1 MDHSTPNPP
10 PRIRRR
16 PVPPLQS
23 AATSGSA
30 GNPIA
35 AERLVANSRNDPRK
49 KRQPNSGSFRK
60 GQPSANPNGR
70 PKGAKGK
77 KSIVR
82 KILMEP
88 VTVRLPS
95 GPKRLSVFEAL
106 VLKERDLAFNGDA
119 RARKTML
126 ELARWA
132 LPEET
137 LEDAGASP
145 ITDAEVDRAILDW
158 FEDEVRQKEQQNNG
172 SGE

>member
-16 PVPPLQS
+16 PVPPLRVS
-23 AATSGSA
+23 ASTSA
-30 GNPIA
+30 DKPVPT
-35 AERLVANSRNDPRK
+35 ERLVADRRDEPRK

-106 VLKERDLAFNGDA
+106 VLKERDLAFNGDP

-145 ITDAEVDRAILDW
+145 ITDSDVDRAILDW
-158 FEDEVRQKEQQNNG
+158 FEDEVRQKEQRNSG
-172 SGE
+172 SGG